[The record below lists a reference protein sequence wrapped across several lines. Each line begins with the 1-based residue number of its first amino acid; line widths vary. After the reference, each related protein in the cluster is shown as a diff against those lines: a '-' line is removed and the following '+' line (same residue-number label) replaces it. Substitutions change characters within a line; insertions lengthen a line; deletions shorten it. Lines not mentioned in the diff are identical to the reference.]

1 MRYAETDKMGIVH
14 HAAIV
19 VWLEEGRSQ
28 WLRAQGSSYAAFEA
42 DGVSLAV
49 SELNVRYIQAVEY
62 DQLVTVRCW
71 VDDVK
76 SRKVVFAY
84 QVLNAKTGA
93 ILAKGTT
100 KHICV
105 NRAGR
110 VTKIPEQWHQFM
122 SRQ

>member
-49 SELNVRYIQAVEY
+49 SELNVRYIQAIQY

-71 VDDVK
+71 VDSVK
-76 SRKVVFAY
+76 SRQVVFAY
-84 QVLNAKTGA
+84 QVLNADTNDL
-93 ILAKGTT
+93 LAKGTT
-100 KHICV
+100 QHICV
-105 NRAGR
+105 NRQGS
-110 VTKIPEQWHQFM
+110 VTKIPEPWRHFM
-122 SRQ
+122 DRR